1 MGDLAKTSGRVKRP
15 LAVRVQSLPDSTRC
29 QLPVTAA
36 STANRFCEHMLT
48 STCAVNQTYHP
59 SPWEA
64 HWRANIEMFSD
75 GTTRWARG
83 CGHLE
88 GKEAEIEQWLA
99 VAARRGMGSATA
111 WSEDV
116 LSYHEHIDCHGRRWK
131 VPLEPLVGLLR
142 HPRFHCLKMQ
152 RSKVDA
158 TVRDAVALVH
168 EDRTL
173 LGAKEYLLPTWRDE
187 LPSHPRSASSL
198 FFDLG
203 ASTYTAGA
211 GGASTSWFVEQ
222 YARRGLTFDR
232 IFAWEAKV
240 TPPTHIFGAPMPLS
254 VVDALSYYNVPLET
268 RKGAR
273 HNPLRTLSAVARP
286 SDFVVMKIDFD
297 SPAIEADLIEQILS
311 SALLVSLVDE
321 LYFEHHT
328 RDNPAM
334 RYKYCWTKFRGPF
347 SCELEPGYV
356 GAINATLHES
366 YELFT
371 RLRNAGIRAHSWV

>member
-1 MGDLAKTSGRVKRP
+1 MLGFTRYTTSTLRSSLYLKVSAYCMGDLAKTSGRVKPP

-64 HWRANIEMFSD
+64 HWRANIETFSD

-152 RSKVDA
+152 RSKSR
-158 TVRDAVALVH
+158 RDC
-168 EDRTL
+168 
-173 LGAKEYLLPTWRDE
+173 
-187 LPSHPRSASSL
+187 
-198 FFDLG
+198 
-203 ASTYTAGA
+203 
-211 GGASTSWFVEQ
+211 
-222 YARRGLTFDR
+222 ARCRCVG
-232 IFAWEAKV
+232 
-240 TPPTHIFGAPMPLS
+240 P
-254 VVDALSYYNVPLET
+254 
-268 RKGAR
+268 
-273 HNPLRTLSAVARP
+273 
-286 SDFVVMKIDFD
+286 
-297 SPAIEADLIEQILS
+297 
-311 SALLVSLVDE
+311 
-321 LYFEHHT
+321 
-328 RDNPAM
+328 
-334 RYKYCWTKFRGPF
+334 RGPH
-347 SCELEPGYV
+347 V
-356 GAINATLHES
+356 
-366 YELFT
+366 
-371 RLRNAGIRAHSWV
+371 AGCQGVPVAHVA